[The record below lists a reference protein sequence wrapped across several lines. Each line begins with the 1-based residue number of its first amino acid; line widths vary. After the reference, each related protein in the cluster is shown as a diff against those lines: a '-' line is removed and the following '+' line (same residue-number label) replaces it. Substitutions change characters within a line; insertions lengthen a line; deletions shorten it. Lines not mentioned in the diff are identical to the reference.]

1 VNYVN
6 LLLFSCL
13 ALIYVKIYA
22 TTKGVSLMQTI
33 DFSLPELEAMK
44 KYPDALYAKGDLTL
58 LNRPKVS
65 IVGTRRPSAYTRK
78 YTHEVARALSRRG
91 VCIVSGAAM
100 GVDAIAHQGAG
111 AENTIAVMANS
122 LDIRYPSVN
131 RGLIEEIEQKGL
143 TLSQF
148 DPTFKATAWSF
159 VLRNE
164 IVVALG
170 EFLIVTEAALDSGSM
185 RSVEYALRMEKKIFV
200 LPHHLGESEGTNH
213 LLKEGMAE
221 PIYDIEA
228 FASRFGQAVDD
239 TVLKDDFFYFCQ
251 KSPTLDEALA
261 SFGERVYEAELEG
274 MIGVKN
280 GLIYWV

>member
-1 VNYVN
+1 ME
-6 LLLFSCL
+6 
-13 ALIYVKIYA
+13 I
-22 TTKGVSLMQTI
+22 I
-33 DFSLPELEAMK
+33 DFPVSELEAMK
-44 KYPDALYAKGDLTL
+44 KYPDALYAKGDTAL

-65 IVGTRRPSAYTRK
+65 IVGTRRPSAYTRQ
-78 YTHEVARALSRRG
+78 YTYDLAKALSRRG

-111 AENTIAVMANS
+111 AEYTIAVMANS

-131 RGLIEEIEQKGL
+131 RVLIEEIENKGL

-148 DPTFKATAWSF
+148 NPNFKATAWSF

-170 EFLIVTEAALDSGSM
+170 EFLIVTEADTDSGSM
-185 RSVEYALRMEKKIFV
+185 RSVEYALKMKKKIFV
-200 LPHHLGESEGTNH
+200 LPHHIGESEGSNY
-213 LLKEGMAE
+213 LLKEGLAE

-228 FASRFGQAVDD
+228 FASQFGQAVDD

-251 KSPTLDEALA
+251 KSPTLDETLEC
-261 SFGERVYEAELEG
+261 FGDRIYEAELEG
-274 MIGVKN
+274 VVVVEN
-280 GLIYWV
+280 GLVRLV